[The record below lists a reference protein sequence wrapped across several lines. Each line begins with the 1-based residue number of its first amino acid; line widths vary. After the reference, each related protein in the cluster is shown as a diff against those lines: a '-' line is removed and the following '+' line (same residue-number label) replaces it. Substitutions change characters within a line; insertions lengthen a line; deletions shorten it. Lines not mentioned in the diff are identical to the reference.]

1 MDNFDDPLRHSDGD
15 GIADCAD
22 SYPEDGTMGEKTTW
36 YMDADGDG
44 FGDPLISIESCLF
57 RDGYVADNT
66 DPDDTDSLIIPV
78 T

>member
-22 SYPEDGTMGEKTTW
+22 CYPEDGTMGEKTTW